1 MLVDIGLKC
10 QTKSQLTFETY
21 TGNIPVTLINQG
33 HPKIFIDNV
42 RPFSLAELEVR
53 GMDSSISINKFYLF
67 TKNGYILLE
76 PLWPKWKLRF
86 DSCPQSPFFS
96 ELLMGLIR
104 NFSKNKFNVL
114 N

>member
-33 HPKIFIDNV
+33 LPKIFIDNV

-76 PLWPKWKLRF
+76 P
-86 DSCPQSPFFS
+86 
-96 ELLMGLIR
+96 
-104 NFSKNKFNVL
+104 
-114 N
+114 

>member
-33 HPKIFIDNV
+33 HPKIFIDKI

-76 PLWPKWKLRF
+76 PLWPKWK
-86 DSCPQSPFFS
+86 
-96 ELLMGLIR
+96 GLIV
-104 NFSKNKFNVL
+104 VL
-114 N
+114 NPPFLVSCSWGFYATFQKINSMF

>member
-33 HPKIFIDNV
+33 HPNIFIDNV

-76 PLWPKWKLRF
+76 PLWPKWK
-86 DSCPQSPFFS
+86 
-96 ELLMGLIR
+96 GLIV
-104 NFSKNKFNVL
+104 VL
-114 N
+114 NPPFLVSCSWGIYATFQKINSMF